1 MAGRMYQTSEEQAN
15 RLFQQKT
22 VAEIKSIE
30 KQTRYVSDG
39 NKSTSCAIID
49 ARRLL

>member
-1 MAGRMYQTSEEQAN
+1 MAGGMYRTAEERAS

-30 KQTRYVSDG
+30 KQTR
-39 NKSTSCAIID
+39 
-49 ARRLL
+49 